1 MRIDSVNRLR
11 IDALH
16 ERHGG
21 LTRAL
26 GETFTE
32 AAIVCFNRHHLSPV
46 ELVVQ
51 GVKDSCSHSLEF
63 GTPDDRTLGAWANE
77 IDTTEC
83 GAYGVCLAAVE
94 AQERLVAVRR
104 AETLTGADWYVAPIG
119 GDASDLEACY
129 RLEVSG
135 VNAGTKS
142 DVETRLRQKVEQ
154 TRRGNSNLP
163 AIASVVGFKERL
175 VAISKVSD
183 GS

>member
-1 MRIDSVNRLR
+1 MTKELLNKLR

-32 AAIVCFNRHHLSPV
+32 AASVCFSRHHLSPV
-46 ELVVQ
+46 DLEVQ
-51 GVKDSCSHSLEF
+51 ALGVSSSHSVEF
-63 GTPDDRTLGAWANE
+63 GSPDKRTLGAWANE

-94 AQERLVAVRR
+94 AQESLVAVKR
-104 AETLTGADWYVAPIG
+104 AETLTGADWYVAPVG
-119 GDASDLEACY
+119 VDVSDLEACY

-135 VNAGTKS
+135 VDAGS
-142 DVETRLRQKVEQ
+142 RSVVEARLRQKVEQ
-154 TRRGNSNLP
+154 TRRGSSNLP

-175 VAISKVSD
+175 VAISKVD
-183 GS
+183 GSS